1 MLIERWFILSSMV
14 GLMIA
19 LATLINTYIIN
30 SNVSATIMIV
40 YKFTITFIAT
50 MLFLIYSINN
60 NDIKLED
67 LYNVDNN
74 CKILMLIGGVL
85 SSVLI
90 FTSLK
95 ALKNVPN
102 GGYSVAIKSSV
113 GTIASIILSVLFLK
127 SRGANHINLE
137 TSLGIVMILVGSYL
151 IKVYSRK

>member
-1 MLIERWFILSSMV
+1 MIERWFILSSMV

-19 LATLINTYIIN
+19 LATLINTFLIN

-50 MLFLIYSINN
+50 ILFLIYSINN
-60 NDIKLED
+60 NDIKLGD

-74 CKILMLIGGVL
+74 CKILMVIGGVL

-95 ALKNVPN
+95 ALKNIPN

-113 GTIASIILSVLFLK
+113 ATIVSVILSVLFLK
-127 SRGANHINLE
+127 SKGVNHINLK
-137 TSLGIVMILVGSYL
+137 TSIGIILIVVGSYI
-151 IKVYSRK
+151 IKINSKK

>member
-1 MLIERWFILSSMV
+1 MVERWFILSSIV

-19 LATLINTYIIN
+19 LATLINTFLIN
-30 SNVSATIMIV
+30 SNISATIMII

-50 MLFLIYSINN
+50 ILFLIYSINN
-60 NDIKLED
+60 NDIKLGD

-74 CKILMLIGGVL
+74 CKILMVIGGVL

-113 GTIASIILSVLFLK
+113 ATIVSVILSVLFLK
-127 SRGANHINLE
+127 SKGVNHINLK
-137 TSLGIVMILVGSYL
+137 TSIGIILIVVGSY
-151 IKVYSRK
+151 IVKINSKK

>member
-1 MLIERWFILSSMV
+1 MIERWFILSSMV

-19 LATLINTYIIN
+19 LATLINTFLIN

-50 MLFLIYSINN
+50 ILFLIYSINN
-60 NDIKLED
+60 NDIKLGD

-74 CKILMLIGGVL
+74 CKILMVIGGVL

-95 ALKNVPN
+95 ALKNIPN

-113 GTIASIILSVLFLK
+113 ATIVSVILSVLFLK
-127 SRGANHINLE
+127 NKGVNHINLK
-137 TSLGIVMILVGSYL
+137 TSIGIILIVVGSYI
-151 IKVYSRK
+151 IKINSKK